1 GQRDDVP
8 PARRLRQCAIDG
20 RRDRVAGRRV
30 RRADEPRV
38 VAGDADQDGLG
49 EVDLRATQPGPT
61 SGHPGVREG
70 VVADL
75 VTVAN
80 SLAHEAGVAGGLAAD
95 YEESA

>member
-1 GQRDDVP
+1 M
-8 PARRLRQCAIDG
+8 
-20 RRDRVAGRRV
+20 
-30 RRADEPRV
+30 
-38 VAGDADQDGLG
+38 AGDADQDGLG

-95 YEESA
+95 YEESAGDVLAPQNGHDLGCPLRVRAVVKGQRDPLTRIGLR